1 MTQDGKKPQNIFEAA
16 SQLEKKR
23 REKEM
28 SKESPP
34 APSAA
39 PKPVQNTQLAEIFQ
53 RCKQLH
59 NEITK
64 SLDQAFKQ
72 GGITPT
78 QLRTYVSRPQNFS
91 HADWQRVEQQKKKTE
106 SMIQELKKKVEI
118 GKSVELP
125 KPEQKAPETAEEP
138 LPQPTQAQPQPSPQT
153 PPAKPP
159 TKKPKIITK
168 RQWIG
173 M

>member
-1 MTQDGKKPQNIFEAA
+1 MAQDGKKPQNIFEAA

-23 REKEM
+23 HEKEAK
-28 SKESPP
+28 KEAPP
-34 APSAA
+34 APAAA
-39 PKPVQNTQLAEIFQ
+39 PQPVQNPQLAEIFQ

-91 HADWQRVEQQKKKTE
+91 QADWQSLEQQKKKTE
-106 SMIQELKKKVEI
+106 SMIQELKDKVEK
-118 GKSVELP
+118 GATGELP
-125 KPEQKAPETAEEP
+125 KPEQIRPETKEE
-138 LPQPTQAQPQPSPQT
+138 LPPSTRSPPPPET

-159 TKKPKIITK
+159 AKKPKIITK